1 MIKIVNLEKVYY
13 LKNKSFQKALSNV
26 NLELPDKG
34 LVLICGKSG
43 SGKTTLLNILGGL
56 DCQTS
61 GDLYVNKKK
70 IEKKD
75 LDSYRN
81 SFSSFVFQDLNLID
95 NFTILE
101 NLEITFDLIREKPNK
116 DRVIEVLK
124 EVNLPDTNIELSDFL
139 SRFPKELSG
148 GQRQRVAIARA
159 LLKNPSLLILDE
171 PTSALDKDNSIQIGE
186 ILKEVSKN
194 CLVILSSHN
203 TKVFSSYADRII
215 ELNKG
220 EIVNDE
226 IINISDSKCAESKN
240 RKGGKLSFKN
250 TIKLVFRS
258 IWKKKK
264 RLISTLILNIVALF
278 CLSLCYQLL
287 TTPQS
292 EALLRTQYRS
302 GNKTAF
308 LEVYKYIGNYGF
320 KYDLSDDDFKKSD
333 IKKWSICKFSNQA
346 LIEYVNEKGKSY
358 SRVVTNYNAIK
369 IDSDFKYLQRYD
381 QLKPETECRYP
392 INDNEVAIT
401 DLTAKIIMNSHQFY
415 NSKSRIYEETNF
427 KCPDDLIGLNY
438 NGCKIVG
445 IYTVLDNSLDSF
457 LSEHPKFI
465 DEKIEFDK
473 HDTSYLSGE
482 YLSNYVFVSPTY
494 SKGENISSKALYE
507 LKGNLI
513 DDMNFL
519 NSFKNKE
526 KGVVYVANILCPMS
540 GFSNEVNYL
549 YDISF
554 QKEALMYICYSLL
567 ALILLLS
574 ILLFHS
580 VIKNTEHIIGIL
592 KALGCSKNGI
602 ILLSCAFCLALSLI
616 QYMVVLF
623 AVTIF
628 DYSMD
633 GLFFYYPALVI
644 KLDFVF
650 ALLLLILI
658 YGLVISLLSTAKT
671 IKQKAIKTINN

>member
-1 MIKIVNLEKVYY
+1 MIKVQDLVKVYGDKRRRFEA
-13 LKNKSFQKALSNV
+13 LKGLNF
-26 NLELPDKG
+26 ELPDTG
-34 LVLICGKSG
+34 LVLLSGKSG

-240 RKGGKLSFKN
+240 EKGGKLSFKN

-264 RLISTLILNIVALF
+264 
-278 CLSLCYQLL
+278 
-287 TTPQS
+287 
-292 EALLRTQYRS
+292 
-302 GNKTAF
+302 
-308 LEVYKYIGNYGF
+308 
-320 KYDLSDDDFKKSD
+320 D
-333 IKKWSICKFSNQA
+333 
-346 LIEYVNEKGKSY
+346 
-358 SRVVTNYNAIK
+358 
-369 IDSDFKYLQRYD
+369 
-381 QLKPETECRYP
+381 
-392 INDNEVAIT
+392 
-401 DLTAKIIMNSHQFY
+401 
-415 NSKSRIYEETNF
+415 
-427 KCPDDLIGLNY
+427 
-438 NGCKIVG
+438 
-445 IYTVLDNSLDSF
+445 
-457 LSEHPKFI
+457 
-465 DEKIEFDK
+465 
-473 HDTSYLSGE
+473 
-482 YLSNYVFVSPTY
+482 
-494 SKGENISSKALYE
+494 
-507 LKGNLI
+507 
-513 DDMNFL
+513 
-519 NSFKNKE
+519 
-526 KGVVYVANILCPMS
+526 
-540 GFSNEVNYL
+540 
-549 YDISF
+549 
-554 QKEALMYICYSLL
+554 
-567 ALILLLS
+567 
-574 ILLFHS
+574 
-580 VIKNTEHIIGIL
+580 
-592 KALGCSKNGI
+592 
-602 ILLSCAFCLALSLI
+602 
-616 QYMVVLF
+616 
-623 AVTIF
+623 
-628 DYSMD
+628 
-633 GLFFYYPALVI
+633 
-644 KLDFVF
+644 
-650 ALLLLILI
+650 
-658 YGLVISLLSTAKT
+658 
-671 IKQKAIKTINN
+671 